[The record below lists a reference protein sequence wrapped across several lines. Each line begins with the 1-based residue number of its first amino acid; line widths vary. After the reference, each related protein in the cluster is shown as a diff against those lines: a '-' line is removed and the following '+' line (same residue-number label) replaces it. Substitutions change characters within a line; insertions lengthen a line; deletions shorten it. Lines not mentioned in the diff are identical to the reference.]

1 MNRAT
6 WTPVFAS
13 GLTLVIVT
21 AAVAGEKKYDPGVT
35 DDQIKI
41 GQTMPYSGAVSA
53 LGAVGKASAAYFAMI
68 NDQGGVNGRKIKL
81 ISLDDGYSPSKTV
94 EQTRKLVE
102 QDQVLLLF
110 NSLGTPT
117 NSAVQEYLN
126 DLHVPQLFV
135 QSGAAKWGDPQHFP
149 WTMGG
154 TQTLHTEA
162 RILVK
167 YLFQVRPDA
176 KIAVLYQNDD
186 SGKDFVEGIKD
197 GLGDSAKRMIIG
209 EATYETTDAT
219 VDSQI
224 AALRATG
231 ADTFFSFAIS
241 KFAAQAIRK
250 AYDIGWRPLFFV
262 NSLNSSVGA
271 TLKPAGLEKSVGLIS
286 GRFYKDPTDPQWKN
300 DAAYQA
306 WLAWM
311 KKYQPHG
318 DVADGSNVA
327 GYYTAQMLVEVLRRC
342 GDELTREN
350 VMRQAT
356 NLDIE
361 LPMLLPGIRVKT
373 SPIDYYPIKQL
384 QLARFDG
391 TTWRL
396 FGDILSDAPNSSQ

>member
-6 WTPVFAS
+6 WTTIFAS
-13 GLTLVIVT
+13 GLTLVIAT
-21 AAVAGEKKYDPGVT
+21 AAAAAEKKYDPGVT
-35 DDQIKI
+35 DDQIKV

-53 LGAVGKASAAYFAMI
+53 LSAVGKASAAYFAMI

-117 NSAVQEYLN
+117 NSAVREYLN

-162 RILVK
+162 RTLVK
-167 YLFQVRPDA
+167 YLLQVRPDA

-186 SGKDFVEGIKD
+186 SGKDFLEGIKD
-197 GLGDSAKRMIIG
+197 GLGDRAKRMIIG

-219 VDSQI
+219 VDPQI
-224 AALRATG
+224 AALRGTG

-241 KFAAQAIRK
+241 KFAAQAIRR
-250 AYDIGWRPLFFV
+250 AYDIDWRPLFFV

-271 TLKPAGLEKSVGLIS
+271 TLKPAGLEKSIGLIS

-300 DAAYQA
+300 DEAYQA

-318 DVADGSNVA
+318 DIADGSNVA

-342 GDELTREN
+342 GDEITREN

-361 LPMLLPGIRVKT
+361 LPMLLPGIRVRT
-373 SPIDYYPIKQL
+373 SPTDYYPIKQL

-391 TTWRL
+391 TAWRL
-396 FGDILSDAPNSSQ
+396 FGDILSDAPNSSE